1 MTKVVVVNGPNL
13 GRLGVRQPDVYG
25 KQDLETLRKLCTEW
39 GHELGLDVEVRQS
52 DDEAEMIHWMHQAA
66 DEKTPIVM
74 NPAAFT
80 HYSYGLADAAYMVID
95 EGPDWYTV
103 ILQTSANREHGEV
116 TKRSMTMGAIARR
129 ITRVITAV
137 VCVAVSVGVSVATL
151 HVPTREG
158 GGERFNPARYRS
170 DVIVTMFQANW
181 KSVARECGE
190 VLGPEG
196 VGYVQ
201 VSPPQESI
209 QGAQWWTSYQPVSY
223 KLDSKEGTEA
233 EFASMIK
240 QCSAAG
246 VNVIADVVLNQTT
259 GSDVAKGEQAGV
271 AGSKY
276 NGSTG
281 DYPGFATKQYPDGIT
296 AADFHSCDKNISNY
310 TNQQEVQECRL
321 SSMWDFNSENEKV
334 QDIQSDYLVKLW
346 NLGVRGFRMDAVKH
360 IHTDSMKAIK
370 EKFAK
375 KIDQNANDIYWIQE
389 VIGNSSEAAG
399 IQPGNYVQNGTVT
412 EFGFKSEMNQYFKD
426 KVAKLKGLNERLSK
440 DLASKDADV
449 FVTNWDTARNQ
460 GALTY
465 KDGAKYQLANAFML
479 AYGYGTPRLLS
490 DYKWDDG
497 HNDDGAPGATVA
509 SVPDVDMNKECSTNN
524 SAWNCEQR
532 WTSTRGMIAFH
543 NYVGDAE
550 VTDWQDDGGDN
561 IAFSRDDRG
570 FIAIN
575 NGKKEKDVTYTT
587 SLADGEYC
595 DVYATMDC
603 SKTVTVKGGKVETK
617 VPARSAIALYAG
629 ATKASHPAAST
640 ATDPSDPDVSKI
652 DDEVTATDKT
662 VTIYYKPADST
673 WKTPKVHYGLGD
685 DWNQP
690 EADMTLDEQG
700 YYRATIDTKGKKI
713 DFVFHDADT
722 DQWENPDG
730 GGNYHANAGIIQVGV
745 AGQELSIGN
754 PESVGQKTRLVV
766 HYKPAKADDQRGVYV
781 WGTSTDGTD
790 ITATNHPFTGT
801 DCWGKVATLDFDG
814 EFTDFGF
821 IITTEDWNKYGGDRK
836 ATVNKTGT
844 AEVWID
850 GTKNEDKGEST
861 TVETLD
867 SAPADYNCKADTVNV
882 IVHYYRDD
890 GLYYNAKDTKVTVPQ
905 WDIWTWSSNWNGG
918 NATFDSHDDWGEVAK
933 YSVPNYTYSNADGNS
948 DIGMLRRYGSDA
960 WASKDPDDAN
970 HMIPSDALV
979 FDADGNASAEVWLV
993 GGDPTVYSSR
1003 PSLKIAL
1010 KSAEISDFKE
1020 LTARLSKK
1028 PADGAITKAMV
1039 AVKDADGNK
1048 VDVEDVT
1055 VNKSTV
1061 KIKTAKKLAV
1071 TGKYTIEIEGMG
1083 SQTAIAGALVRTDA
1097 FDKAYAYDGDDLGA
1111 TFKEARTGFKVWAPT
1126 ATKVELVIYKSTDPN
1141 AEVDKTIDMTGED
1154 KGVWSVTV
1162 KKLAS
1167 GTAYSYKLTFADGT
1181 VNTSSDPYATAAV
1194 ANGERSVVLSK
1205 EDMGSAGKRMPAFG
1219 KTTDATIAEMN
1230 IRDFS
1235 INPNSGISADKQG
1248 KYLGVVE
1255 SGTKTKE
1262 GATSGLDY
1270 LKQLGIS
1277 HVQIMPMY
1285 DYGSVDET
1293 GDLSYNANGAQNWG
1307 YDPENY
1313 NVPEGSYSSNPSNP
1327 SSRVAEM
1334 KQMVKELHK
1343 NDIRVIMD
1351 VVYNH
1356 VYNAANHSFNKTVP
1370 GYYFRYDANGS
1381 LVNNS
1386 GCGNDTASER
1396 KMMRKYIV
1404 DSVTYWAK
1412 NYNVDGFRF
1421 DLMGLIDTETMKE
1434 VRAALDKIDPSIII
1448 LGEGWEMNTTMDKS
1462 KMTIQPNAYQ
1472 VASDGKNNGI
1482 AFFNDS
1488 IRDGLKGSVF
1498 DSADTGFVSGKA
1510 GQEKLIAH
1518 NALGCQYDAEAETTC
1533 WNGNAQDHYAD
1544 AGQVVNYAEIHD
1556 NLTLYDKLKAS
1567 VPTDDEATTVARA
1580 KLADSVVYLS
1590 EGIPAIQLG
1599 QEFLRTK
1606 GGNGNS
1612 YNAGDAANAI
1622 DWNRAAQYAD
1632 SVDYVKGLIKLRKQI
1647 KALRLTNYDDIND
1660 SVTMLKSDEG
1670 VVAYQAKDSS
1680 GTYMVIFN
1688 ANNEP
1693 AAVEGIGAG
1702 KYNVLAGDGT
1712 VYDENAKDAFVRKG
1726 STYTAGAL
1734 SATVLKVAS
1743 ADDVVPVISGMTEST
1758 TITVGSK
1765 FDSMA
1770 GVTADDSIDGD
1781 LTDGIKVEGTVDAGK
1796 VGDYKLVYSV
1806 SNSRGKTTTFTR
1818 TVHVQKKVVV
1828 PTAEA
1833 NAASGKKNEN
1843 ASRAQSPATG
1853 SNVMGLALAIA
1864 ALVIAAGALIVSH
1877 RKEVSNR

>member
-1 MTKVVVVNGPNL
+1 MVVQTNRPL
-13 GRLGVRQPDVYG
+13 GRVVAMGV
-25 KQDLETLRKLCTEW
+25 T
-39 GHELGLDVEVRQS
+39 
-52 DDEAEMIHWMHQAA
+52 AA
-66 DEKTPIVM
+66 MACASLVAAPIV
-74 NPAAFT
+74 AQAQSKT
-80 HYSYGLADAAYMVID
+80 
-95 EGPDWYTV
+95 
-103 ILQTSANREHGEV
+103 
-116 TKRSMTMGAIARR
+116 
-129 ITRVITAV
+129 
-137 VCVAVSVGVSVATL
+137 
-151 HVPTREG
+151 
-158 GGERFNPARYRS
+158 
-170 DVIVTMFQANW
+170 QANQQKDVQVIAFQQTW
-181 KSVARECGE
+181 NTIAKECTNTY
-190 VLGPEG
+190 GPEG
-196 VGYVQ
+196 VAYVE

-209 QGAQWWTSYQPVSY
+209 QGTQWWTSYQPVSY
-223 KLDSKEGTEA
+223 KLDSKLGTEA
-233 EFASMIK
+233 EFKNMVQ

-246 VNVIADVVLNQTT
+246 VGIIADVVLNQTT
-259 GSDVAKGEQAGV
+259 GADVAAGDQKGV
-271 AGSKY
+271 AGSEY

-281 DYPGFATKQYPDGIT
+281 SYPGFATKQYPDGIT
-296 AADFHSCDKNISNY
+296 AADFHSCDKNISDY
-310 TNQQEVQECRL
+310 TNQKEVQECRL
-321 SSMWDFNSENEKV
+321 SSMWDFNSESEKV
-334 QDIQSDYLVKLW
+334 QDIQSDYLASLW
-346 NLGVRGFRMDAVKH
+346 NAGVRGFRMDAVKH

-375 KIDQNANDIYWIQE
+375 KIGKNANDIYWIQE
-389 VIGNSSEAAG
+389 VIGNASEAAG
-399 IQPGNYVQNGTVT
+399 IQPSNYVQNGTVT
-412 EFGFKSEMNQYFKD
+412 EFGFKSEMNQTFKD
-426 KVAKLKGLNERLSK
+426 KIANLKGLSDRLSK
-440 DLASKDADV
+440 DLSSEDANV
-449 FVTNWDTARNQ
+449 FVTNWDTARNE

-479 AYGYGTPRLLS
+479 AYDYGTPRLLS
-490 DYKWDDG
+490 DYKWDV
-497 HNDDGAPGATVA
+497 NDNGAPGATA
-509 SVPDVDMNKECSTNN
+509 TSVPDVDMDKACSTND
-524 SAWNCEQR
+524 SDWNCEQR
-532 WTSTRGMIAFH
+532 WTSTRGMIAFR
-543 NYVGDAE
+543 NYVNGTKVA
-550 VTDWQDDGGDN
+550 DWQDDGGDN

-662 VTIYYKPADST
+662 ITIYYKPADST

-882 IVHYYRDD
+882 TVHYYRDD

-1111 TFKEARTGFKVWAPT
+1111 TFKEAWTGFKVWAPT

-1154 KGVWSVTV
+1154 KGVWSATV

-1167 GTAYSYKLTFADGT
+1167 GTAYSYRLTFADGT
-1181 VNTSSDPYATAAV
+1181 VNTSADPYATAAV

-1205 EDMGSAGKRMPAFG
+1205 KAMGKAGKRMPAFG
-1219 KTTDATIAEMN
+1219 KTTDASIAEMN

-1235 INPNSGISADKQG
+1235 INPASGISADKQG

-1255 SGTKTKE
+1255 SGTKTAK

-1270 LKQLGIS
+1270 LKSLGVT

-1285 DYGSVDET
+1285 DYGSVNET
-1293 GDLSYNANGAQNWG
+1293 GDLSYNADGAQNWG

-1313 NVPEGSYSSNPSNP
+1313 NVPEGSYSSDPSNP
-1327 SSRVAEM
+1327 SSRVTEM
-1334 KQMVKELHK
+1334 KQMVKGLHK
-1343 NDIRVIMD
+1343 NNIRVIMD

-1370 GYYFRYDANGS
+1370 GYYFRYDDNGS
-1381 LVNNS
+1381 LVNDS

-1396 KMMRKYIV
+1396 AMMRKYIV

-1412 NYNVDGFRF
+1412 NYNIDGFRF
-1421 DLMGLIDTETMKE
+1421 DLMGLIDTKTMQE
-1434 VRAALDKIDPSIII
+1434 VRAALDKIDPSIIA
-1448 LGEGWEMNTTMDKS
+1448 LGEGWDMNSTMDKS
-1462 KMTIQPNAYQ
+1462 EMTIQPNAYQ
-1472 VASDGKNNGI
+1472 VASDGTNNGI

-1498 DSADTGFVSGKA
+1498 SDTDTGFVSGKA
-1510 GQEKLIAH
+1510 DQESLIAH
-1518 NALGCQYDAEAETTC
+1518 NVLGCQYDADAITTC

-1544 AGQVVNYAEIHD
+1544 VGQVVNYAEIHD
-1556 NLTLYDKLKAS
+1556 NMTLYDKLRKS
-1567 VPTDDEATTVARA
+1567 VPTDDEATTEARA

-1606 GGNGNS
+1606 GGNGDS
-1612 YNAGDAANAI
+1612 YNAGDEVNAI
-1622 DWNRAAQYAD
+1622 DWDRTTQYAG
-1632 SVDYVKGLIKLRKQI
+1632 SVDYVRGLIKLRNRI
-1647 KALRLTNYDDIND
+1647 AALRQTSYNDINA
-1660 SVTMLKSDEG
+1660 SVTMLKSANG

-1680 GTYMVIFN
+1680 GTYVVIFN
-1688 ANNEP
+1688 ANND
-1693 AAVEGIGAG
+1693 AAAIDGVEAG
-1702 KYNVLAGDGT
+1702 KYEVLAANGT
-1712 VYDENAKDAFVRKG
+1712 VYGGDDVKSVTVRKG
-1726 STYTAGAL
+1726 SAYTAGAL

-1743 ADDVVPVISGMTEST
+1743 ADDVVPVISGVNEST

-1765 FDSMA
+1765 FDPMA
-1770 GVTADDSIDGD
+1770 GVSATDDIDGD
-1781 LTDGIKVEGTVDAGK
+1781 LTDKIKVEGTVDANK

-1806 SNSRGKTTTFTR
+1806 TNSRGKTTTFTR
-1818 TVHVQKKVVV
+1818 TVHVQKQAVTPAADKNNGNANGKINGKADN
-1828 PTAEA
+1828 TKEDAEKSA
-1833 NAASGKKNEN
+1833 V
-1843 ASRAQSPATG
+1843 QSPATG
-1853 SNVMGLALAIA
+1853 SNVAGIALAVMVLA
-1864 ALVIAAGALIVSH
+1864 VAAGVLIVLR
-1877 RKEVSNR
+1877 RKEAGDR

>member
-1 MTKVVVVNGPNL
+1 MVVQTNRPFGRVVAIGATAAMACASLVAAPIMAQAQSNAQ
-13 GRLGVRQPDVYG
+13 VSAKKDVQVIAFQQTWNTIA
-25 KQDLETLRKLCTEW
+25 KECAET
-39 GHELGLDVEVRQS
+39 
-52 DDEAEMIHWMHQAA
+52 
-66 DEKTPIVM
+66 
-74 NPAAFT
+74 
-80 HYSYGLADAAYMVID
+80 Y
-95 EGPDWYTV
+95 
-103 ILQTSANREHGEV
+103 
-116 TKRSMTMGAIARR
+116 
-129 ITRVITAV
+129 
-137 VCVAVSVGVSVATL
+137 
-151 HVPTREG
+151 
-158 GGERFNPARYRS
+158 
-170 DVIVTMFQANW
+170 
-181 KSVARECGE
+181 
-190 VLGPEG
+190 GPEG
-196 VGYVQ
+196 VGYVE

-209 QGAQWWTSYQPVSY
+209 QGTQWWTSYQPVSY
-223 KLDSKEGTEA
+223 KLDSKLGTEA
-233 EFASMIK
+233 EFANMIK

-440 DLASKDADV
+440 DLASKDANV

-465 KDGAKYQLANAFML
+465 KDGTKYQLANAFML
-479 AYGYGTPRLLS
+479 AYDYGTPRLLS

-497 HNDDGAPGATVA
+497 YNDDGAPGATVA

-662 VTIYYKPADST
+662 ITIYYKPADST

-882 IVHYYRDD
+882 TVHYYRDD

-1154 KGVWSVTV
+1154 KGVWSATV

-1448 LGEGWEMNTTMDKS
+1448 LGEGWDMNTTMDKS

-1488 IRDGLKGSVF
+1488 IRDGLK
-1498 DSADTGFVSGKA
+1498 GFVSGKA

-1612 YNAGDAANAI
+1612 YNAGDEVNAI
-1622 DWNRAAQYAD
+1622 DWDRTTQYAG
-1632 SVDYVKGLIKLRKQI
+1632 SVDYVKGLIKLRNRI
-1647 KALRLTNYDDIND
+1647 AALRQTSYSDINA
-1660 SVTMLKSDEG
+1660 SVTMLKSANG

-1680 GTYMVIFN
+1680 GTYVVIFN
-1688 ANNEP
+1688 ANND
-1693 AAVEGIGAG
+1693 AAAIDGVEAG
-1702 KYNVLAGDGT
+1702 KYEVLAANGT
-1712 VYDENAKDAFVRKG
+1712 VYGDDDVKSVTVRKG
-1726 STYTAGAL
+1726 SAYTAGAL

-1743 ADDVVPVISGMTEST
+1743 ADDVVPVISGVNEST

-1765 FDSMA
+1765 FDPMA
-1770 GVTADDSIDGD
+1770 GVSATDDIDGD
-1781 LTDGIKVEGTVDAGK
+1781 LTDKIKVEGTVDANK

-1806 SNSRGKTTTFTR
+1806 TNSRGKTTTFTR
-1818 TVHVQKKVVV
+1818 TVHVQKQAVTPAADKNNGNANGKINGKADN
-1828 PTAEA
+1828 TKEDAEKSA
-1833 NAASGKKNEN
+1833 
-1843 ASRAQSPATG
+1843 AQSPATG
-1853 SNVMGLALAIA
+1853 SNVAGIALAVMVLA
-1864 ALVIAAGALIVSH
+1864 VAAGVLIVLR
-1877 RKEVSNR
+1877 RKEAGDR

>member
-1 MTKVVVVNGPNL
+1 MVVQTNRPL
-13 GRLGVRQPDVYG
+13 GRVVAMGV
-25 KQDLETLRKLCTEW
+25 T
-39 GHELGLDVEVRQS
+39 
-52 DDEAEMIHWMHQAA
+52 AA
-66 DEKTPIVM
+66 MACASLVAAPIV
-74 NPAAFT
+74 AQAQSKT
-80 HYSYGLADAAYMVID
+80 
-95 EGPDWYTV
+95 
-103 ILQTSANREHGEV
+103 
-116 TKRSMTMGAIARR
+116 
-129 ITRVITAV
+129 
-137 VCVAVSVGVSVATL
+137 
-151 HVPTREG
+151 
-158 GGERFNPARYRS
+158 
-170 DVIVTMFQANW
+170 QANQQKDVQVIAFQQTW
-181 KSVARECGE
+181 NTIAKECTNTY
-190 VLGPEG
+190 GPEG
-196 VGYVQ
+196 VAYVE

-209 QGAQWWTSYQPVSY
+209 QGTQWWTSYQPVSY
-223 KLDSKEGTEA
+223 KLDSKLGTEA
-233 EFASMIK
+233 EFKNMVQ

-246 VNVIADVVLNQTT
+246 VGIIADVVLNQTT
-259 GSDVAKGEQAGV
+259 GADVAAGDQKGV
-271 AGSKY
+271 AGSEY

-281 DYPGFATKQYPDGIT
+281 SYPGFATKQYPDGIT
-296 AADFHSCDKNISNY
+296 AADFHSCTKNISDY
-310 TNQQEVQECRL
+310 TNQKEVQECRL
-321 SSMWDFNSENEKV
+321 SSMWDFNSESEKV
-334 QDIQSDYLVKLW
+334 QDIQSDYLASLW
-346 NLGVRGFRMDAVKH
+346 NAGVRGFRMDAVKH
-360 IHTDSMKAIK
+360 IHTDSVKAIK

-375 KIDQNANDIYWIQE
+375 KIGKNANDIYWIQE
-389 VIGNSSEAAG
+389 VIGNASEAAG
-399 IQPGNYVQNGTVT
+399 IQPSNYVQNGTVT
-412 EFGFKSEMNQYFKD
+412 EFGFKSEMNQTFKD
-426 KVAKLKGLNERLSK
+426 KIANLKGLSDRLSK
-440 DLASKDADV
+440 DLSSDDANV
-449 FVTNWDTARNQ
+449 FVTNWDTARNE

-479 AYGYGTPRLLS
+479 AYDYGTPRLLS
-490 DYKWDDG
+490 DYKWDV
-497 HNDDGAPGATVA
+497 NDNGAPGATA
-509 SVPDVDMNKECSTNN
+509 TSVPDVDMDKACSTND
-524 SAWNCEQR
+524 SDWNCEQR
-532 WTSTRGMIAFH
+532 WTSTRGMIAFR
-543 NYVGDAE
+543 NYVNGTKVA
-550 VTDWQDDGGDN
+550 DWQDDGGDN
-561 IAFSRDDRG
+561 IAFSRGAKG

-575 NGKKEKDVTYTT
+575 NGKKDKDASYTT

-595 DVYATMDC
+595 NVYATMDC
-603 SKTVTVKGGKVETK
+603 SKTVTVKGGKVETT
-617 VPARSAIALYAG
+617 VPAHSAIALYAG
-629 ATKASHPAAST
+629 ATKASHPAASA
-640 ATDPSDPDVSKI
+640 ATDPSDPDVSQEE
-652 DDEVTATDKT
+652 DDALPDDRS
-662 VTIYYKPADST
+662 VTIYYKPANSE
-673 WKTPKVHYGLGD
+673 WKTPKVHYGLGN
-685 DWNQP
+685 DWEQP
-690 EADMTLDEQG
+690 EADMTLDAQG
-700 YYRATIDTKGKKI
+700 YYTATINTKGKAI

-882 IVHYYRDD
+882 TVHYYRDD

-1028 PADGAITKAMV
+1028 PANGAITKAMV

-1154 KGVWSVTV
+1154 KGVWSATV

-1181 VNTSSDPYATAAV
+1181 VNASSDPYATAAV

-1448 LGEGWEMNTTMDKS
+1448 LGEGWDMNTTMDKS

-1590 EGIPAIQLG
+1590 EGIPATQLG

>member
-1 MTKVVVVNGPNL
+1 MVVQTNRPL
-13 GRLGVRQPDVYG
+13 GRVVAMGV
-25 KQDLETLRKLCTEW
+25 T
-39 GHELGLDVEVRQS
+39 
-52 DDEAEMIHWMHQAA
+52 AA
-66 DEKTPIVM
+66 MACASLVAAPIV
-74 NPAAFT
+74 AQAQSKT
-80 HYSYGLADAAYMVID
+80 
-95 EGPDWYTV
+95 
-103 ILQTSANREHGEV
+103 
-116 TKRSMTMGAIARR
+116 
-129 ITRVITAV
+129 
-137 VCVAVSVGVSVATL
+137 
-151 HVPTREG
+151 
-158 GGERFNPARYRS
+158 
-170 DVIVTMFQANW
+170 QANQQKDVQVIAFQQTW
-181 KSVARECGE
+181 NTIAKECTNTY
-190 VLGPEG
+190 GPEG
-196 VGYVQ
+196 VAYVE

-209 QGAQWWTSYQPVSY
+209 QGTQWWTSYQPVSY
-223 KLDSKEGTEA
+223 KLDSKLGTEA
-233 EFASMIK
+233 EFKNMVQ

-246 VNVIADVVLNQTT
+246 VGIIADVVLNQTT
-259 GSDVAKGEQAGV
+259 GADVAAGDQKGV
-271 AGSKY
+271 AGSEY

-281 DYPGFATKQYPDGIT
+281 SYPGFATKQYPDGIT
-296 AADFHSCDKNISNY
+296 AADFHSCTKNISDY
-310 TNQQEVQECRL
+310 TNQKEVQECRL
-321 SSMWDFNSENEKV
+321 SSMWDFNSESEKV
-334 QDIQSDYLVKLW
+334 QDIQSDYLASLW
-346 NLGVRGFRMDAVKH
+346 NAGVRGFRMDAVKH
-360 IHTDSMKAIK
+360 IHTDSVKAIK

-375 KIDQNANDIYWIQE
+375 KIGKNANDIYWIQE
-389 VIGNSSEAAG
+389 VIGNASEAAG
-399 IQPGNYVQNGTVT
+399 IQPSNYVQNGTVT
-412 EFGFKSEMNQYFKD
+412 EFGFKSEMNQTFKD
-426 KVAKLKGLNERLSK
+426 KIANLKGLSDRLSK
-440 DLASKDADV
+440 DLSSDDANV
-449 FVTNWDTARNQ
+449 FVTNWDTARNE

-479 AYGYGTPRLLS
+479 AYDYGTPRLLS
-490 DYKWDDG
+490 DYKWDV
-497 HNDDGAPGATVA
+497 NDNGAPGATA
-509 SVPDVDMNKECSTNN
+509 TSVPDVDMDKACSTND
-524 SAWNCEQR
+524 SDWNCEQR
-532 WTSTRGMIAFH
+532 WTSTRGMIAFR
-543 NYVGDAE
+543 NYVNGTKVA
-550 VTDWQDDGGDN
+550 DWQDDGGDN

-629 ATKASHPAAST
+629 ATKASHPATST

-662 VTIYYKPADST
+662 ITIYYKPADST

-882 IVHYYRDD
+882 TVHYYRDD

-1028 PADGAITKAMV
+1028 PANGAITKAMV

-1154 KGVWSVTV
+1154 KGVWSATV

-1181 VNTSSDPYATAAV
+1181 VNASSDPYATAAV

-1448 LGEGWEMNTTMDKS
+1448 LGEGWDMNTTMDKS

-1590 EGIPAIQLG
+1590 EGIPATQLG

>member
-1 MTKVVVVNGPNL
+1 MVVQTNRPFGRVVAIGATAAMACASLVAAPIMAQAQSNAQ
-13 GRLGVRQPDVYG
+13 VSAKKDVQVIAFQQTWNTIA
-25 KQDLETLRKLCTEW
+25 KECTE
-39 GHELGLDVEVRQS
+39 
-52 DDEAEMIHWMHQAA
+52 
-66 DEKTPIVM
+66 T
-74 NPAAFT
+74 
-80 HYSYGLADAAYMVID
+80 Y
-95 EGPDWYTV
+95 
-103 ILQTSANREHGEV
+103 
-116 TKRSMTMGAIARR
+116 
-129 ITRVITAV
+129 
-137 VCVAVSVGVSVATL
+137 
-151 HVPTREG
+151 
-158 GGERFNPARYRS
+158 
-170 DVIVTMFQANW
+170 
-181 KSVARECGE
+181 
-190 VLGPEG
+190 GPEG
-196 VGYVQ
+196 VGYVE

-209 QGAQWWTSYQPVSY
+209 QGTQWWTSYQPVSY
-223 KLDSKEGTEA
+223 KLDSKLGTEA

-370 EKFAK
+370 EKFSK
-375 KIDQNANDIYWIQE
+375 KIGQNANDIYWIQE

-440 DLASKDADV
+440 DLASKDANV

-465 KDGAKYQLANAFML
+465 KDGA
-479 AYGYGTPRLLS
+479 
-490 DYKWDDG
+490 
-497 HNDDGAPGATVA
+497 PGATAA

-662 VTIYYKPADST
+662 ITIYYKPADST

-882 IVHYYRDD
+882 TVHYYRDD

-1154 KGVWSVTV
+1154 KGVWSATV

-1421 DLMGLIDTETMKE
+1421 DLMGLIDTEIMKE

-1448 LGEGWEMNTTMDKS
+1448 LGEGWDMNTTMDKS

-1518 NALGCQYDAEAETTC
+1518 NALGCQYDTEAETTC

-1590 EGIPAIQLG
+1590 EGIPATQLG

>member
-1 MTKVVVVNGPNL
+1 MVVQTNRPFGRVVAIGATAAMACASLVAAPIMAQAQSNAQ
-13 GRLGVRQPDVYG
+13 VSAKKDVQVIAFQQTWNTIA
-25 KQDLETLRKLCTEW
+25 KECTE
-39 GHELGLDVEVRQS
+39 
-52 DDEAEMIHWMHQAA
+52 
-66 DEKTPIVM
+66 T
-74 NPAAFT
+74 
-80 HYSYGLADAAYMVID
+80 Y
-95 EGPDWYTV
+95 
-103 ILQTSANREHGEV
+103 
-116 TKRSMTMGAIARR
+116 
-129 ITRVITAV
+129 
-137 VCVAVSVGVSVATL
+137 
-151 HVPTREG
+151 
-158 GGERFNPARYRS
+158 
-170 DVIVTMFQANW
+170 
-181 KSVARECGE
+181 
-190 VLGPEG
+190 GPEG
-196 VGYVQ
+196 VGYVE

-209 QGAQWWTSYQPVSY
+209 QGTQWWTSYQPVSY
-223 KLDSKEGTEA
+223 KLDSKLGTEA
-233 EFASMIK
+233 EFKNMVQ

-246 VNVIADVVLNQTT
+246 VGIIADVVLNQTT
-259 GSDVAKGEQAGV
+259 GADVAAGDQKGV
-271 AGSKY
+271 AGSEY

-281 DYPGFATKQYPDGIT
+281 SYPGFATKQYPDGIT

-334 QDIQSDYLVKLW
+334 QDIQSDYLASLW
-346 NLGVRGFRMDAVKH
+346 NAGVRGFRMDAVKH

-370 EKFAK
+370 EKFSK
-375 KIDQNANDIYWIQE
+375 KIGQNANDIYWIQE

-412 EFGFKSEMNQYFKD
+412 EFGFKSEMNQTFKD
-426 KVAKLKGLNERLSK
+426 KVANLKGLSDRLSK
-440 DLASKDADV
+440 DLASKDANV
-449 FVTNWDTARNQ
+449 FVTNWDTARNE

-479 AYGYGTPRLLS
+479 AYDYGTPRLLS
-490 DYKWDDG
+490 DYKWDV
-497 HNDDGAPGATVA
+497 NDNGAPGATA
-509 SVPDVDMNKECSTNN
+509 TSVPDVDMDKACSTND
-524 SAWNCEQR
+524 SDWNCEQR

-662 VTIYYKPADST
+662 ITIYYKPADST

-882 IVHYYRDD
+882 TVHYYRDD

-1154 KGVWSVTV
+1154 KGVWSATV

-1448 LGEGWEMNTTMDKS
+1448 LGEGWDMNTTMDKS

-1518 NALGCQYDAEAETTC
+1518 NALGCQYDTEAETTC

-1590 EGIPAIQLG
+1590 EGIPATQLG

-1712 VYDENAKDAFVRKG
+1712 VYDEHAKDAFVRKG

>member
-1 MTKVVVVNGPNL
+1 MVVQTNRPFGRVVAIGATAAMACASLVAAPIMAQAQSNAQ
-13 GRLGVRQPDVYG
+13 VSAKKDVQVIAFQQTWNTIA
-25 KQDLETLRKLCTEW
+25 KECTE
-39 GHELGLDVEVRQS
+39 
-52 DDEAEMIHWMHQAA
+52 
-66 DEKTPIVM
+66 T
-74 NPAAFT
+74 
-80 HYSYGLADAAYMVID
+80 Y
-95 EGPDWYTV
+95 
-103 ILQTSANREHGEV
+103 
-116 TKRSMTMGAIARR
+116 
-129 ITRVITAV
+129 
-137 VCVAVSVGVSVATL
+137 
-151 HVPTREG
+151 
-158 GGERFNPARYRS
+158 
-170 DVIVTMFQANW
+170 
-181 KSVARECGE
+181 
-190 VLGPEG
+190 GPEG
-196 VGYVQ
+196 VGYVE

-209 QGAQWWTSYQPVSY
+209 QGTQWWTSYQPVSY
-223 KLDSKEGTEA
+223 KLDSKLGTEA

-440 DLASKDADV
+440 DLASKDANV

-479 AYGYGTPRLLS
+479 AYDYGTPRLLS

-524 SAWNCEQR
+524 SVWNCEQR

-662 VTIYYKPADST
+662 ITIYYKPADST

-766 HYKPAKADDQRGVYV
+766 HYKPAKADDQRGIYV

-882 IVHYYRDD
+882 TVHYYRDD

-933 YSVPNYTYSNADGNS
+933 YSVPNYAYSNADGNS

-1154 KGVWSVTV
+1154 KGVWSATV

-1396 KMMRKYIV
+1396 KMMRKYII

-1448 LGEGWEMNTTMDKS
+1448 LGEGWDMNTTMDKS

-1488 IRDGLKGSVF
+1488 IRDGLK
-1498 DSADTGFVSGKA
+1498 GFVSGKA

-1712 VYDENAKDAFVRKG
+1712 VHDENAKDAFVRKG

>member
-1 MTKVVVVNGPNL
+1 MVVQTNRPL
-13 GRLGVRQPDVYG
+13 GRVVAMGV
-25 KQDLETLRKLCTEW
+25 T
-39 GHELGLDVEVRQS
+39 
-52 DDEAEMIHWMHQAA
+52 AA
-66 DEKTPIVM
+66 MACASLVAAPIV
-74 NPAAFT
+74 AQAQSKT
-80 HYSYGLADAAYMVID
+80 
-95 EGPDWYTV
+95 
-103 ILQTSANREHGEV
+103 
-116 TKRSMTMGAIARR
+116 
-129 ITRVITAV
+129 
-137 VCVAVSVGVSVATL
+137 
-151 HVPTREG
+151 
-158 GGERFNPARYRS
+158 
-170 DVIVTMFQANW
+170 QANQQKDVQVIAFQQTW
-181 KSVARECGE
+181 NTIAKECTNTY
-190 VLGPEG
+190 GPEG
-196 VGYVQ
+196 VAYVE

-209 QGAQWWTSYQPVSY
+209 QGTQWWTSYQPVSY
-223 KLDSKEGTEA
+223 KLDSKLGTEA
-233 EFASMIK
+233 EFKNMVQ

-246 VNVIADVVLNQTT
+246 VGIIADVVLNQTT
-259 GSDVAKGEQAGV
+259 GADVAAGDQKGV
-271 AGSKY
+271 AGSEY

-281 DYPGFATKQYPDGIT
+281 SYPGFATKQYPDGIT
-296 AADFHSCDKNISNY
+296 AADFHSCTKNISDY
-310 TNQQEVQECRL
+310 TNQKEVQECRL
-321 SSMWDFNSENEKV
+321 SSMWDFNSESEKV
-334 QDIQSDYLVKLW
+334 QDIQSDYLASLW
-346 NLGVRGFRMDAVKH
+346 NAGVRGFRMDAVKH
-360 IHTDSMKAIK
+360 IHTDSVKAIK

-375 KIDQNANDIYWIQE
+375 KIGKNANDIYWIQE
-389 VIGNSSEAAG
+389 VIGNASEAAG
-399 IQPGNYVQNGTVT
+399 IQPSNYVQNGTVT
-412 EFGFKSEMNQYFKD
+412 EFGFKSEMNQTFKD
-426 KVAKLKGLNERLSK
+426 KIANLKGLSDRLSK
-440 DLASKDADV
+440 DLSSDDANV
-449 FVTNWDTARNQ
+449 FVTNWDTARNE

-479 AYGYGTPRLLS
+479 AYDYGTPRLLS
-490 DYKWDDG
+490 DYKWDV
-497 HNDDGAPGATVA
+497 NDNGAPGATA
-509 SVPDVDMNKECSTNN
+509 TSVPDVDMDKACSTND
-524 SAWNCEQR
+524 SDWNCEQR
-532 WTSTRGMIAFH
+532 WTSTRGMIAFR
-543 NYVGDAE
+543 NYVNGTKVA
-550 VTDWQDDGGDN
+550 DWQDDGGDN
-561 IAFSRDDRG
+561 IAFSRGAKG

-575 NGKKEKDVTYTT
+575 NGKKDKDASYTT

-629 ATKASHPAAST
+629 ATKASHPAVST

-662 VTIYYKPADST
+662 ITIYYKPADST

-882 IVHYYRDD
+882 TVHYYRDD

-1154 KGVWSVTV
+1154 KGVWSATV

-1448 LGEGWEMNTTMDKS
+1448 LGEGWDMNTTMDKS

-1680 GTYMVIFN
+1680 GTYMMIFN

-1743 ADDVVPVISGMTEST
+1743 ADDVVPVISGVNEST

-1765 FDSMA
+1765 FDPMA
-1770 GVTADDSIDGD
+1770 GVSATDDIDGD
-1781 LTDGIKVEGTVDAGK
+1781 LTDKIKVEGTVDANK

-1806 SNSRGKTTTFTR
+1806 TNSRGKTTTFTR
-1818 TVHVQKKVVV
+1818 TVHVQKQAVTPAADKNNGNANGKINGKADN
-1828 PTAEA
+1828 TKEDAEKSA
-1833 NAASGKKNEN
+1833 
-1843 ASRAQSPATG
+1843 AQSPATG
-1853 SNVMGLALAIA
+1853 SNVAGIALAVMVLA
-1864 ALVIAAGALIVSH
+1864 VAAGVLIVLR
-1877 RKEVSNR
+1877 RKEAGDR

>member
-1 MTKVVVVNGPNL
+1 MVVQTNRPL
-13 GRLGVRQPDVYG
+13 GRVVAMGV
-25 KQDLETLRKLCTEW
+25 T
-39 GHELGLDVEVRQS
+39 
-52 DDEAEMIHWMHQAA
+52 AA
-66 DEKTPIVM
+66 MACASLVAAPIV
-74 NPAAFT
+74 AQAQSKT
-80 HYSYGLADAAYMVID
+80 
-95 EGPDWYTV
+95 
-103 ILQTSANREHGEV
+103 
-116 TKRSMTMGAIARR
+116 
-129 ITRVITAV
+129 
-137 VCVAVSVGVSVATL
+137 
-151 HVPTREG
+151 
-158 GGERFNPARYRS
+158 
-170 DVIVTMFQANW
+170 QANQQKDVQVIAFQQTW
-181 KSVARECGE
+181 NTIAKECTNTY
-190 VLGPEG
+190 GPEG
-196 VGYVQ
+196 VAYVE

-209 QGAQWWTSYQPVSY
+209 QGTQWWTSYQPVSY
-223 KLDSKEGTEA
+223 KLDSKLGTEA
-233 EFASMIK
+233 EFKNMVQ

-246 VNVIADVVLNQTT
+246 VGIIADVVLNQTT
-259 GSDVAKGEQAGV
+259 GADVAAGDQKGV
-271 AGSKY
+271 AGSEY

-281 DYPGFATKQYPDGIT
+281 SYPGFATKQYPDGIT
-296 AADFHSCDKNISNY
+296 AADFHSCDKNISDY
-310 TNQQEVQECRL
+310 TNQKEVQECRL
-321 SSMWDFNSENEKV
+321 SSMWDFNSESEKV
-334 QDIQSDYLVKLW
+334 QDIQSDYLASLW
-346 NLGVRGFRMDAVKH
+346 NAGVRGFRMDAVKH

-375 KIDQNANDIYWIQE
+375 KIGKNANDIYWIQE
-389 VIGNSSEAAG
+389 VIGNASEAAG
-399 IQPGNYVQNGTVT
+399 IQPSNYVQNGTVT
-412 EFGFKSEMNQYFKD
+412 EFGFKSEMNQTFKD
-426 KVAKLKGLNERLSK
+426 KIANLKGLSDRLSK
-440 DLASKDADV
+440 DLSSEDANV
-449 FVTNWDTARNQ
+449 FVTNWDTARNE

-479 AYGYGTPRLLS
+479 AYDYGTPRLLS
-490 DYKWDDG
+490 DYKWDV
-497 HNDDGAPGATVA
+497 NDNGAPGATA
-509 SVPDVDMNKECSTNN
+509 TSVPDVDMDKACSTND
-524 SAWNCEQR
+524 SDWNCEQR
-532 WTSTRGMIAFH
+532 WTSTRGMIAFR
-543 NYVGDAE
+543 NYVNGTKVA
-550 VTDWQDDGGDN
+550 DWQDDGGDN

-662 VTIYYKPADST
+662 ITIYYKPADST

-882 IVHYYRDD
+882 TVHYYRDD

-1111 TFKEARTGFKVWAPT
+1111 TFKEAWTGFKVWAPT

-1154 KGVWSVTV
+1154 KGVWSATV

-1167 GTAYSYKLTFADGT
+1167 GTAYSYRLTFADGT
-1181 VNTSSDPYATAAV
+1181 VNTSADPYATAAV

-1205 EDMGSAGKRMPAFG
+1205 KAMGKAGKRMPAFG
-1219 KTTDATIAEMN
+1219 KTTDASIAEMN

-1235 INPNSGISADKQG
+1235 INPASGISADKQG

-1255 SGTKTKE
+1255 SGTKTAK

-1270 LKQLGIS
+1270 LKSLGVT

-1285 DYGSVDET
+1285 DYGSVNET
-1293 GDLSYNANGAQNWG
+1293 GDLSYNADGAQNWG

-1313 NVPEGSYSSNPSNP
+1313 NVPEGSYSSDPSNP
-1327 SSRVAEM
+1327 SFRVTEM
-1334 KQMVKELHK
+1334 KQMVKGLHK
-1343 NDIRVIMD
+1343 NNIRVIMD

-1370 GYYFRYDANGS
+1370 GYYFRYDDNGS
-1381 LVNNS
+1381 LVNDS

-1396 KMMRKYIV
+1396 AMMRKYIV

-1412 NYNVDGFRF
+1412 NYNIDGFRF
-1421 DLMGLIDTETMKE
+1421 DLMGLIDTKTMQE
-1434 VRAALDKIDPSIII
+1434 VRAALDKIDPSIIA
-1448 LGEGWEMNTTMDKS
+1448 LGEGWDMNSTMDKS
-1462 KMTIQPNAYQ
+1462 EMTIQPNAYQ
-1472 VASDGKNNGI
+1472 VASDGTNNGI

-1498 DSADTGFVSGKA
+1498 SDTDTGFVSGKA
-1510 GQEKLIAH
+1510 DQESLIAH
-1518 NALGCQYDAEAETTC
+1518 NVLGCQYDADAITTC

-1544 AGQVVNYAEIHD
+1544 VGQVVNYAEIHD
-1556 NLTLYDKLKAS
+1556 NMTLYDKLRKS
-1567 VPTDDEATTVARA
+1567 VPTDDEATTEARA

-1606 GGNGNS
+1606 GGNGDS
-1612 YNAGDAANAI
+1612 YNAGDEVNAI
-1622 DWNRAAQYAD
+1622 DWDRTTQYAG
-1632 SVDYVKGLIKLRKQI
+1632 SVDYVRGLIKLRNRI
-1647 KALRLTNYDDIND
+1647 AALRQTSYNDINA
-1660 SVTMLKSDEG
+1660 SVTMLKSANG

-1680 GTYMVIFN
+1680 GTYVVIFN
-1688 ANNEP
+1688 ANND
-1693 AAVEGIGAG
+1693 AAAIDGVEAG
-1702 KYNVLAGDGT
+1702 KYEVLAANGT
-1712 VYDENAKDAFVRKG
+1712 VYGGDDVKSVTVRKG
-1726 STYTAGAL
+1726 SAYTAGAL

-1743 ADDVVPVISGMTEST
+1743 ADDVVPVISGVNEST

-1765 FDSMA
+1765 FDPMA
-1770 GVTADDSIDGD
+1770 GVSATDDIDGD
-1781 LTDGIKVEGTVDAGK
+1781 LTDKIKVEGTVDANK

-1806 SNSRGKTTTFTR
+1806 TNSRGKTTTFTR
-1818 TVHVQKKVVV
+1818 TVHVQKQAVTPAADKNNGNANGKINGKADN
-1828 PTAEA
+1828 TKEDAEKSA
-1833 NAASGKKNEN
+1833 V
-1843 ASRAQSPATG
+1843 QSPATG
-1853 SNVMGLALAIA
+1853 SNVAGIALAVMVLA
-1864 ALVIAAGALIVSH
+1864 VAAGVLIVLR
-1877 RKEVSNR
+1877 RKEAGDR

>member
-1 MTKVVVVNGPNL
+1 MVVQTNRPFGRVVAIGATAAMACASLVAAPIMAQAQSNAQ
-13 GRLGVRQPDVYG
+13 VSAKKDVQVIAFQQTWNTIA
-25 KQDLETLRKLCTEW
+25 KECAET
-39 GHELGLDVEVRQS
+39 
-52 DDEAEMIHWMHQAA
+52 
-66 DEKTPIVM
+66 
-74 NPAAFT
+74 
-80 HYSYGLADAAYMVID
+80 Y
-95 EGPDWYTV
+95 
-103 ILQTSANREHGEV
+103 
-116 TKRSMTMGAIARR
+116 
-129 ITRVITAV
+129 
-137 VCVAVSVGVSVATL
+137 
-151 HVPTREG
+151 
-158 GGERFNPARYRS
+158 
-170 DVIVTMFQANW
+170 
-181 KSVARECGE
+181 
-190 VLGPEG
+190 GPEG
-196 VGYVQ
+196 VGYVE

-209 QGAQWWTSYQPVSY
+209 QGTQWWTSYQPVSY
-223 KLDSKEGTEA
+223 KLDSKLGTEA

-370 EKFAK
+370 EKFSK
-375 KIDQNANDIYWIQE
+375 KIGQNANDIYWIQE

-440 DLASKDADV
+440 DLASKDANV

-479 AYGYGTPRLLS
+479 AYDYGTPRLLS

-617 VPARSAIALYAG
+617 VPARSAIAYAG

-662 VTIYYKPADST
+662 ITIYYKPADST

-882 IVHYYRDD
+882 TVHYYRDD

-1028 PADGAITKAMV
+1028 PANGAITKAMV

-1154 KGVWSVTV
+1154 KGVWSATV

-1181 VNTSSDPYATAAV
+1181 VNASSDPYATAAV

-1448 LGEGWEMNTTMDKS
+1448 LGEGWDMNTTMDKS

-1590 EGIPAIQLG
+1590 EGIPATQLG

>member
-1 MTKVVVVNGPNL
+1 M
-13 GRLGVRQPDVYG
+13 
-25 KQDLETLRKLCTEW
+25 
-39 GHELGLDVEVRQS
+39 
-52 DDEAEMIHWMHQAA
+52 
-66 DEKTPIVM
+66 
-74 NPAAFT
+74 
-80 HYSYGLADAAYMVID
+80 
-95 EGPDWYTV
+95 
-103 ILQTSANREHGEV
+103 
-116 TKRSMTMGAIARR
+116 
-129 ITRVITAV
+129 
-137 VCVAVSVGVSVATL
+137 
-151 HVPTREG
+151 
-158 GGERFNPARYRS
+158 
-170 DVIVTMFQANW
+170 
-181 KSVARECGE
+181 
-190 VLGPEG
+190 
-196 VGYVQ
+196 
-201 VSPPQESI
+201 
-209 QGAQWWTSYQPVSY
+209 
-223 KLDSKEGTEA
+223 
-233 EFASMIK
+233 
-240 QCSAAG
+240 
-246 VNVIADVVLNQTT
+246 
-259 GSDVAKGEQAGV
+259 
-271 AGSKY
+271 
-276 NGSTG
+276 
-281 DYPGFATKQYPDGIT
+281 
-296 AADFHSCDKNISNY
+296 
-310 TNQQEVQECRL
+310 
-321 SSMWDFNSENEKV
+321 
-334 QDIQSDYLVKLW
+334 
-346 NLGVRGFRMDAVKH
+346 
-360 IHTDSMKAIK
+360 
-370 EKFAK
+370 
-375 KIDQNANDIYWIQE
+375 
-389 VIGNSSEAAG
+389 
-399 IQPGNYVQNGTVT
+399 
-412 EFGFKSEMNQYFKD
+412 
-426 KVAKLKGLNERLSK
+426 
-440 DLASKDADV
+440 
-449 FVTNWDTARNQ
+449 
-460 GALTY
+460 
-465 KDGAKYQLANAFML
+465 
-479 AYGYGTPRLLS
+479 
-490 DYKWDDG
+490 
-497 HNDDGAPGATVA
+497 
-509 SVPDVDMNKECSTNN
+509 
-524 SAWNCEQR
+524 
-532 WTSTRGMIAFH
+532 
-543 NYVGDAE
+543 
-550 VTDWQDDGGDN
+550 
-561 IAFSRDDRG
+561 
-570 FIAIN
+570 
-575 NGKKEKDVTYTT
+575 
-587 SLADGEYC
+587 
-595 DVYATMDC
+595 
-603 SKTVTVKGGKVETK
+603 
-617 VPARSAIALYAG
+617 
-629 ATKASHPAAST
+629 
-640 ATDPSDPDVSKI
+640 
-652 DDEVTATDKT
+652 
-662 VTIYYKPADST
+662 
-673 WKTPKVHYGLGD
+673 
-685 DWNQP
+685 
-690 EADMTLDEQG
+690 
-700 YYRATIDTKGKKI
+700 
-713 DFVFHDADT
+713 
-722 DQWENPDG
+722 
-730 GGNYHANAGIIQVGV
+730 
-745 AGQELSIGN
+745 
-754 PESVGQKTRLVV
+754 
-766 HYKPAKADDQRGVYV
+766 HYKPTKADDQRGVYV

-882 IVHYYRDD
+882 TVHYYRDD

-1154 KGVWSVTV
+1154 KGVWSATV

-1448 LGEGWEMNTTMDKS
+1448 LGEGWDMNTTMDKS

-1590 EGIPAIQLG
+1590 EGIPATQLG